1 MINIIVA
8 VDKNFGIGKENKLL
22 TNIKSD
28 LEYFKSVTE
37 GHIVVMGY
45 STYLSLPKRP
55 LPNRLNI
62 VLTRRDIELEG
73 SIVIHS
79 IDELFDKLKE
89 LGEDREVF
97 ICGGE
102 SIYRQMVHYA
112 DKQYVTH
119 VFDSFDADTFYPEIS
134 DDWELE
140 SIHSTKENLLHK
152 HPHVFAVYK
161 RKSK

>member
-22 TNIKSD
+22 AHIKSD
-28 LEYFKSVTE
+28 LEYFKKTTN
-37 GHIVVMGY
+37 GQIVVMGY
-45 STYLSLPKRP
+45 NTYLSLPKRP

-62 VLTRRDIELEG
+62 VLTRKDIELEG

-79 IDELFDKLKE
+79 IEELFIKLKE
-89 LGEDREVF
+89 LGEDKEVF

-102 SIYRQMVHYA
+102 SIYKQMIPYA
-112 DKQYVTH
+112 DKLYITH
-119 VFDSFDADTFYPEIS
+119 VFDSFDADTFFPEIS
-134 DDWELE
+134 DEWELE
-140 SIHSTKENLLHK
+140 GIQSTKENLLYK

-161 RKSK
+161 HKSK